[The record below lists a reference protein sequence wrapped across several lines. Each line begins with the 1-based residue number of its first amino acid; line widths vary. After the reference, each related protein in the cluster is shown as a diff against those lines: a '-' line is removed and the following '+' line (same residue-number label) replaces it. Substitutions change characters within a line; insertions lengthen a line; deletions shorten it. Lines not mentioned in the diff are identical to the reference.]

1 MVQMSNI
8 KFKLWLAFDRYF
20 FIEKQVFRKLLKEMH
35 CMSIL
40 CLLYG
45 SSFQDMSKLPYTL
58 WKYFYIND
66 AGRDFVLQGP
76 C

>member
-58 WKYFYIND
+58 
-66 AGRDFVLQGP
+66 
-76 C
+76 